1 MKSYL
6 INECAVIYRSKDQ
19 WGALGNM
26 SGGYPLVIADR
37 EWNSSEA
44 VYQAC
49 KFTAWEDQ
57 EAVRFAKNGFA
68 SKKVAQTLPLRED
81 WESVK
86 VPIMMRVLMAKLD
99 HHSHHLRLLLD
110 EIGDRHI
117 VERSKQDRFWGA
129 VPDSTGNYL
138 CGENVL
144 GNLWM
149 RIAALEAS
157 QLKTAYP
164 LLSDLLSR

>member
-1 MKSYL
+1 MKTYR
-6 INECAVIYRSKDQ
+6 IDECAVIYRSKEK

-26 SGGYPLVIADR
+26 SGGYPLVVADR

-49 KFTAWEDQ
+49 KFRAWEDQ
-57 EAVRFAKNGFA
+57 EAVRLAKNGFA

-86 VPIMMRVLMAKLD
+86 VPIMLRVLMAKLD
-99 HHSHHLRLLLD
+99 QHPQIRLILD
-110 EIGDRHI
+110 EIGNRPI
-117 VERSKQDRFWGA
+117 VERSKKDPFWGA
-129 VPDSTGNYL
+129 VSDTTGNFL
-138 CGENVL
+138 VGENVL

-149 RIAALEAS
+149 RVTSLEDD